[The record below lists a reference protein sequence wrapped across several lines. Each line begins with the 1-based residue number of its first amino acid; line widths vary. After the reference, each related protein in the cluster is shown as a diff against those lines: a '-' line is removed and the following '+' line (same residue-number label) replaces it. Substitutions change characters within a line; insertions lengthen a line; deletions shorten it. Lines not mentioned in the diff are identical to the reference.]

1 MKQKNYRILL
11 SACAGISAMLLVA
24 AASADDGALPPLQ
37 HVGELSYISG
47 GIGLDESSAMKAQA
61 GTYALALT
69 FAARVGDRDA
79 YTSDVQLT
87 IAKADGTSMLDIKSA
102 GPYLL
107 VNLPAGKYRV
117 TAIFGEISK
126 TQQVQIAAGAH
137 RQLVFEW
144 VTAGQA

>member
-1 MKQKNYRILL
+1 MKHKNYRILL
-11 SACAGISAMLLVA
+11 GACAAVSAMLLVA
-24 AASADDGALPPLQ
+24 GAYADDSALPPLQ
-37 HVGELSYISG
+37 HVGDLSYLSG
-47 GIGLDESSAMKAQA
+47 GIGVDESSAMKAEA

-69 FAARVGDRDA
+69 FAARIGDRDA

-87 IAKADGTSMLDIKSA
+87 IAKADGASLLDIKSA

-107 VNLPAGKYRV
+107 VNLPAGKYRI

-126 TQQVQIAAGAH
+126 TQLVQIATGAH

-144 VTAGQA
+144 VKAGQA